1 MAIGTVNEFCRS
13 RSGKPQVKIDGA
25 YYFVGKCN
33 IDGMAVGDKIDF
45 ESNLFGD
52 RMTLKGLQT
61 WKKAGNAPPK
71 ANGNAGAV
79 SDDAEMRFISNVVG
93 SAITSGAI
101 KKPSEIAAWYLGAK
115 SAMTAIDD
123 DEGMPPFDDEIP

>member
-1 MAIGTVNEFCRS
+1 MTIGTVNEFCRS
-13 RSGKPQVKIDGA
+13 RSGKPQVKIDGQ

-33 IDGMAVGDKIDF
+33 IDGMAVGDQIDF

-52 RMTLKGLQT
+52 RGTLKGLQK
-61 WKKAGNAPPK
+61 WKKAGPAPVK

-93 SAITSGAI
+93 SAIAAGAI
-101 KKPSEIAAWYLGAK
+101 KSPKEITAWYWGAK
-115 SAMTAIDD
+115 DAMTAS
-123 DEGMPPFDDEIP
+123 DEEMPPFDDEIP